1 MCFLGRSTLALA
13 AAIRKSHAAAAAA
26 AAAAPAAAA
35 TVTPLS
41 NVKAFVQNLKLNLQ
55 SPADSDTCT

>member
-13 AAIRKSHAAAAAA
+13 AAIRKSHAAAA